1 MMKVHEEAEMTDLM
15 QLFNP
20 NISRDIDRL
29 SFELQVLSS
38 EKVLKTINVRRSE
51 VILADISRKRL
62 VELGITLRMMKN
74 FI

>member
-51 VILADISRKRL
+51 VILADISRKSL
-62 VELGITLRMMKN
+62 IKLGITLRMMKN
-74 FI
+74 FM

>member
-1 MMKVHEEAEMTDLM
+1 MTDLM

-38 EKVLKTINVRRSE
+38 EKVLKTINARRSE
-51 VILADISRKRL
+51 VILADISRKSL
-62 VELGITLRMMKN
+62 IELGITLIMMKN
-74 FI
+74 FM